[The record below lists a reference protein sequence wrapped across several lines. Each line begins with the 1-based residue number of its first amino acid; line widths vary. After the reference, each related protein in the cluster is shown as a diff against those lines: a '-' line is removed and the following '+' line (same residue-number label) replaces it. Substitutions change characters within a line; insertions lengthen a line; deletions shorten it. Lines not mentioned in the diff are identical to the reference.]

1 MQEYLRG
8 NALDEQS
15 SARIL
20 ATALL
25 ESGMKNSVDEWF
37 FGKGEVEGLADS
49 VSGFTIGTDIQLPF
63 RLLGFQKEADI
74 LQYGINTKGL
84 TQVNID
90 TMKVLFSL
98 ILGEDI
104 DRESTKKILDTPEG
118 AAFATYLLLRQ
129 QELRMSSELN

>member
-1 MQEYLRG
+1 MEL
-8 NALDEQS
+8 
-15 SARIL
+15 
-20 ATALL
+20 
-25 ESGMKNSVDEWF
+25 
-37 FGKGEVEGLADS
+37 
-49 VSGFTIGTDIQLPF
+49 IQ
-63 RLLGFQKEADI
+63 
-74 LQYGINTKGL
+74 GL

-129 QELRMSSELN
+129 QELRMSSELH